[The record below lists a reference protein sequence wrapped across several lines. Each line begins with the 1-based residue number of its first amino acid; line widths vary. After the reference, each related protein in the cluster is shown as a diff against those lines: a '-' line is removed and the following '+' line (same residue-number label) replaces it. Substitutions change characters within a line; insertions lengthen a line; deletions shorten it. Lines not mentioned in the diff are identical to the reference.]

1 MTLRQLEVF
10 LAVAREK
17 SFSRAATR
25 IHSSQPT
32 LSEHVSE
39 LEGELGKKL
48 FFRQGRGRE
57 VTMTEAGRVFEQYA
71 AAAVSAVEGAR
82 QALAGLDGLA
92 HGSLLIGASTTP
104 GLYVMPGL
112 VAAFRAKYPG
122 VDLKLQIANSQAIE
136 GRVRERELDLG
147 IVGGH
152 AISPGQKCL
161 TAGMLDE
168 LVLIVSP
175 EHAWARR
182 RDIAPESLA
191 DEPLLVREEGSATR
205 SVTERVLQGA
215 GVKFRMAMELD
226 HPEAIKQGVMA
237 GLGVAFVSLFAVRGE
252 TTTGRLC
259 ALRLRGVRIQRH
271 FHVIHH
277 EARRVTARAR
287 VYGATRA
294 GRAATKNQSTSTRSG

>member
-82 QALAGLDGLA
+82 QALADLDGLA

-104 GLYVMPGL
+104 GLYVMPRL

-136 GRVRERELDLG
+136 GLVRERELDLG

-168 LVLIVSP
+168 LVLIVP
-175 EHAWARR
+175 PTHGWAKRR
-182 RDIAPESLA
+182 EIAPQLLA
-191 DEPLLVREEGSATR
+191 DESLLLREEGSATR
-205 SVTERVLQGA
+205 SVTERTLLRA
-215 GVKFRMAMELD
+215 GIRFRVAMELD
-226 HPEAIKQGVMA
+226 HTEAIKQGVMA
-237 GLGVAFVSLFAVRGE
+237 GLGVAFVSTYAVRGE
-252 TTTGRLC
+252 IATGRLC
-259 ALRLRGVRIQRH
+259 ALRLRGIRLRRH

-277 EARRVTARAR
+277 EARRVTASARAFMELLEQ
-287 VYGATRA
+287 AA
-294 GRAATKNQSTSTRSG
+294 PGRG

>member
-82 QALAGLDGLA
+82 QALADLDGLA
-92 HGSLLIGASTTP
+92 HGSLLVGASTTP
-104 GLYVMPGL
+104 GLYVMPRL

-168 LVLIVSP
+168 LVLIVP
-175 EHAWARR
+175 PTHGWAKRR
-182 RDIAPESLA
+182 EIAPQLLA
-191 DEPLLVREEGSATR
+191 DESLLLREEGSATR
-205 SVTERVLQGA
+205 SVTERTLLRA
-215 GVKFRMAMELD
+215 GIRFRVAMELD
-226 HPEAIKQGVMA
+226 HTEAIKQGVMT
-237 GLGVAFVSLFAVRGE
+237 GLGIAFVSTYAVRGE
-252 TTTGRLC
+252 IATGRLC
-259 ALRLRGVRIQRH
+259 ALRLRGIRLRRH

-277 EARRVTARAR
+277 EARRVTASARAFMELLEQ
-287 VYGATRA
+287 ATP
-294 GRAATKNQSTSTRSG
+294 GRG